1 MENIYISGSHG
12 ANFIPTVNFNAE
24 TGVCELAGESYLEDT
39 IEFYAPLFKWLK
51 QYTTEIKKPV
61 QFNFRLR
68 YFNTASSKCLI
79 DILHI
84 LRKYEETGGT
94 IEVNWY
100 YDASE
105 EDIEDELEEIEDF
118 MIETNIKI
126 NMVPEEQ

>member
-1 MENIYISGSHG
+1 MENIIISGSHG
-12 ANFIPTVNFNAE
+12 ANFIPSVNFDAE
-24 TGVCELAGESYLEDT
+24 TGVCEISGESYLEDT

-51 QYTTEIKKPV
+51 EFTTEVKKPV

-68 YFNTASSKCLI
+68 YFNTSSSKCII

-84 LRKYEETGGT
+84 LRKFEEAGGK

-100 YDASE
+100 YDSEE

-118 MIETNIKI
+118 MIETHIKI
-126 NMVPEEQ
+126 NMIPD

>member
-1 MENIYISGSHG
+1 MENIYITGSHG
-12 ANFIPTVNFNAE
+12 ANFIPTVNFDAE

-51 QYTTEIKKPV
+51 VYTSEIKKPI
-61 QFNFRLR
+61 QFNFKLR
-68 YFNTASSKCLI
+68 YFNTASSKCII

-84 LRKYEETGGT
+84 LRKYEENGGK

-100 YDASE
+100 YDATE

-126 NMVPEEQ
+126 NMVPEE

>member
-12 ANFIPTVNFNAE
+12 TNFIPTVNFNAE

-51 QYTTEIKKPV
+51 QFTTEVKKPV
-61 QFNFRLR
+61 QFNFKLR
-68 YFNTASSKCLI
+68 YFNTASSKCII
-79 DILHI
+79 DLLHI
-84 LRKYEETGGT
+84 LRKFVEAGGS

-100 YDASE
+100 YDANE

-126 NMVPEEQ
+126 KIIPEE

>member
-1 MENIYISGSHG
+1 MENIYITGFHG

-51 QYTTEIKKPV
+51 QFTSEVKKPI
-61 QFNFRLR
+61 QFNFKLR
-68 YFNTASSKCLI
+68 YFNTASSKCII

-84 LRKYEETGGT
+84 LRKFEESGGT

-100 YDASE
+100 YDANE

-118 MIETNIKI
+118 TIETNLKI
-126 NMVPEEQ
+126 NIIPEEL

>member
-12 ANFIPTVNFNAE
+12 ANFIPSVNFNAE
-24 TGVCELAGESYLEDT
+24 TGVCELVGESYLEDT

-51 QYTTEIKKPV
+51 QFVSEVKKPI
-61 QFNFRLR
+61 QFNFKLR
-68 YFNTASSKCLI
+68 YFNTASSKCII

-84 LRKYEETGGT
+84 LRKFEESGGK

-100 YDASE
+100 YDANE

-126 NMVPEEQ
+126 TMVPEE

>member
-12 ANFIPTVNFNAE
+12 ANFIPSVDFNAE
-24 TGVCELAGESYLEDT
+24 TGVCELVGESYLEDT

-51 QYTTEIKKPV
+51 QFTSEYNKPI

-68 YFNTASSKCLI
+68 YFNTSSSKCII

-84 LRKYEETGGT
+84 LRKYEEAGGE

-126 NMVPEEQ
+126 KMIPEE